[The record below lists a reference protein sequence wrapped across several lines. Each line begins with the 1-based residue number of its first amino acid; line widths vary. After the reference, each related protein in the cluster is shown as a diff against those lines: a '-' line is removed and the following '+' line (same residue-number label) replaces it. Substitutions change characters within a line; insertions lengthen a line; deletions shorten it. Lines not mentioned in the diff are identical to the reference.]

1 MAKPKRV
8 AGIATVYRKWSHAE
22 IIFGKI
28 LDGYLH
34 DGGAGPN
41 LQLVSLYLDQIPD
54 RDTGQVAA
62 KKHGVRLC
70 KTIDEA
76 ITFGGN
82 QLAVDGVI
90 IVGEHG
96 KYPENEKGQTLFPR
110 RRFFEETVQ
119 AFDRCGAVVPVFNDK
134 HISATWVDARA
145 VYTAAQKR
153 LIPMMAGSSVPVSWR
168 RPELEL
174 PIGCPLTGA
183 VQVGYGPF
191 EAYGFHAIEGLQCMV
206 ERRKGGETGVR
217 AVQVIAGPEMWKAM
231 DAGRFSRTLTEA
243 GFDHVPTKRQGDY
256 RDLTT
261 RKGRDSSAIMIEYSD
276 GLRAAVLVTNGYLLD
291 GDGGGFAFAGQIS
304 GEATPRACQF
314 YLQDGDPFGHF
325 IYLVKAIDSMI
336 QTGHPPIPI
345 ERTLLTTGILDA
357 AMTSRHENGRRIE
370 TPELA
375 KIRYQPSRWPFAR
388 DPVPDR
394 VPRKK

>member
-8 AGIATVYRKWSHAE
+8 AGITTVYRKWSHAD

-41 LQLVSLYLDQIPD
+41 LQLVSLYLDQIPN
-54 RDTGQVAA
+54 RDTGRAA
-62 KKHGVRLC
+62 AQKHGVRLC

-76 ITFGGN
+76 ITLGGDK
-82 QLAVDGVI
+82 LAVDGVI

-96 KYPENEKGQTLFPR
+96 IYPKNNKGQTLYPR
-110 RRFFEETVQ
+110 RRFFEET
-119 AFDRCGAVVPVFNDK
+119 AKTFDRCQAVVPVFNDK
-134 HISATWVDARA
+134 HLSATWEDAEA
-145 VYTAAQKR
+145 VYLAAQKR

-174 PIGCPLTGA
+174 PIGCQLTAA
-183 VQVGYGPF
+183 VQIGYGPF

-217 AVQVIAGPEMWKAM
+217 AVQVISGPEMWKAM

-243 GFDHVPTKRQGDY
+243 AFERVPVKRPGDY
-256 RDLTT
+256 RDWTT
-261 RKGRDSSAIMIEYSD
+261 RKGRDSSAILIEYVD
-276 GLRAAVLVTNGYLLD
+276 GFHAAVLVTNGYISD
-291 GDGGGFAFAGQIS
+291 GNGGGFTFAGQIQ
-304 GEATPRACQF
+304 GETTPSTCQF

-325 IYLVKAIDSMI
+325 IYLVKAIDAMI
-336 QTGHPPIPI
+336 QTGHTPIPV

-357 AMTSRHENGRRIE
+357 AMTSRQENGKRIE
-370 TPELA
+370 TPGLS

-388 DPVPDR
+388 DPVPDVIR
-394 VPRKK
+394 RKD